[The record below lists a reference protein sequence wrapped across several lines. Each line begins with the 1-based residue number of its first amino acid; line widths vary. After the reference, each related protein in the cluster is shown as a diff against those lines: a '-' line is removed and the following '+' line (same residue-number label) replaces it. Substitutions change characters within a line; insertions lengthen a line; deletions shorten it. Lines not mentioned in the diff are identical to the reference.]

1 MSRGLQSNIKYSEQD
16 MLAFAKWLQNS
27 GWTLHS
33 SNDYYYR
40 SVDPHQWPADQTCTE
55 QDLLD
60 AWIITQPIKK

>member
-1 MSRGLQSNIKYSEQD
+1 MSRGLQSNIKFLAED
-16 MLAFAKWLQNS
+16 MLEWVQSS

-33 SNDYYYR
+33 SNEYYYR

-55 QDLLD
+55 QDLIE